1 LQNFSEIP
9 NDKIHDWKNGAFC
22 YVLTNNR
29 LMHVISGL
37 LYEYELSNA
46 LKENNIQAL

>member
-1 LQNFSEIP
+1 VQGDQVVVDIGVIGLACK
-9 NDKIHDWKNGAFC
+9 D
-22 YVLTNNR
+22 LTR
-29 LMHVISGL
+29 TSLLGL